1 MPTSDDVIAFV
12 FELLRQMDFYL
23 DETTADSKFGP
34 AGIDLDSLTVV
45 WLASQIEDTYGVV
58 LSEEDMERLAVMT
71 VGEFA
76 DEVVRRTKALPAD
89 SASK

>member
-1 MPTSDDVIAFV
+1 MPTSEKIIEFV
-12 FELLRQMDFYL
+12 FDSLRQMNFYL

-45 WLASQIEDTYGVV
+45 WLASQIENTYGVA
-58 LSEEDMERLAVMT
+58 LSEQDMERLAVMT
-71 VGEFA
+71 VAEFA
-76 DEVVRRTKALPAD
+76 DEVVRRVKSSPAD